1 MTKIG
6 FSSKK
11 EQKVSVFFWYD
22 QNILQSTYSKKVK
35 AFINKEEN
43 PIEKKQE
50 QTSLADIHGPKLR
63 GLY

>member
-11 EQKVSVFFWYD
+11 EQKVSVFFWYN
-22 QNILQSTYSKKVK
+22 QNILQSTYSKKV
-35 AFINKEEN
+35 NKEEN
-43 PIEKKQE
+43 PIENKQE